1 MAKKNKCKSANAVIR
16 NLNRALAEV
25 AEDCAGP
32 ADSYERWLEH
42 RLAEAN
48 VDAIELREHVL
59 HLRARQEQAEVN
71 RGALQNVVEL
81 QRRSFRRMLPL
92 AVLAGAICGA
102 VLGGF
107 L

>member
-1 MAKKNKCKSANAVIR
+1 MSKKNKCKSANAVIR

-48 VDAIELREHVL
+48 ADAIELREQVL
-59 HLRARQEQAEVN
+59 HLRARHEQDEVN
-71 RGALQNVVEL
+71 RGALQNVIEL
-81 QRRSFRRMLPL
+81 QRRNLRRTLPM

-102 VLGGF
+102 VLGSV

>member
-1 MAKKNKCKSANAVIR
+1 MSKKNKCKSANAVIR

-42 RLAEAN
+42 RLAESQAE
-48 VDAIELREHVL
+48 AAELREHVL
-59 HLRARQEQAEVN
+59 HLRTRQEQDEVQ
-71 RGALQNVVEL
+71 RSTLQNVIEL
-81 QRRSFRRMLPL
+81 QRRGTRRLLPM
-92 AVLAGAICGA
+92 AVLAGGICGA
-102 VLGGF
+102 VIGSL

>member
-1 MAKKNKCKSANAVIR
+1 MSKKNKCKSANAVIR

-42 RLAEAN
+42 RLTEAKAEAT
-48 VDAIELREHVL
+48 ELREHVL
-59 HLRARQEQAEVN
+59 HLRTRQDQDEVH
-71 RGALQNVVEL
+71 RSTLQNVIEL
-81 QRRSFRRMLPL
+81 QRRGTRRLLPM

-102 VLGGF
+102 IIGSL